1 MILMKLLTSSSATV
15 DALARAS
22 EKGGYYDTPY
32 GVYVTRDKNMEVI
45 YDLLL

>member
-22 EKGGYYDTPY
+22 EKGGTTTPPN
-32 GVYVTRDKNMEVI
+32 GVYVTRDKI
-45 YDLLL
+45 GGILCL